1 MEHRAREAGFTLV
14 ELILVMVLVGIIAAS
29 TAMVVLQGARA
40 YGDLVARKDALH
52 HPRLV
57 LERVAREVHQATA
70 IVSDGV
76 VLEIT
81 TDRGEVEVFRDAG
94 TNTVRITVDGLPA
107 GGNVLAD
114 GISALSFTIDTGA
127 PPKWVEMTVTEAGG
141 LKYRTRAYLRKGTF
155 YP

>member
-1 MEHRAREAGFTLV
+1 MPRRLGEAGFTLV
-14 ELILVMVLVGIIAAS
+14 ELIVVMMLVGIIAAS
-29 TAMVVLQGARA
+29 TATLVLHGTRA
-40 YGDLVARKDALH
+40 YGDLVSRKEALH

-81 TDRGEVEVFRDAG
+81 TDRGEVDVFRDAA
-94 TNTVRITVDGLPA
+94 TNTVRITVGGLPVV
-107 GGNVLAD
+107 GNILAE
-114 GISALSFTIDTGA
+114 GISALSFTIDTGT
-127 PPKWVEMTVTEAGG
+127 PPKWVEMTLTEAGG